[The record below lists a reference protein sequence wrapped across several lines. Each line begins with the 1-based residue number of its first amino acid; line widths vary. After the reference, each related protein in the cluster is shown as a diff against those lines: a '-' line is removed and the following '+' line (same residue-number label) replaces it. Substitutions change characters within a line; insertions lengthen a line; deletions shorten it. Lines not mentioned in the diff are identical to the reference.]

1 MSLDAVSNA
10 LINPKTDSIWELF
23 HENSKMSWYD
33 LYPIAKQRLSELA
46 IVSIMRR
53 LHQVKPFKD
62 APQIPLPEEL
72 PVAERSFDDVLRYRT
87 SAREFSGDGIRLD
100 QLAKVLFMS
109 YGITRD
115 NAGTNFPRPFR
126 TVPSGG
132 ALYPLDIYVYA
143 SRVSGLDAG
152 LYHYNPETNTLEV
165 LRKAD
170 EIRQI
175 SGFFVQGDLALKAAA
190 VLFVAATFSRTVFK
204 YGDRGYRFVLLE
216 TGHLAQNSNL
226 TAQEMGLATTNI
238 GGYTDRDVDRY
249 LGLDG
254 VNESTVYLLLIGHP
268 SAENSEGR
276 TEQIGDVSAAA
287 QDIKRARKK
296 RRTKQPRA

>member
-1 MSLDAVSNA
+1 MSLEAVRNA
-10 LINPKTDSIWELF
+10 LINPKTDTIWEVF

-33 LYPIAKQRLSELA
+33 LFPITRRRLSELA
-46 IVSIMRR
+46 IVGIMRR

-62 APQIPLPEEL
+62 VPQIPLTEDM
-72 PVAERSFDDVLRYRT
+72 PVSERSFDDVLRNRT
-87 SAREFSGDGIRLD
+87 SAREFSGEGIRLD

-126 TVPSGG
+126 TIPSGG

-143 SRVSGLDAG
+143 SRVSGLEAG
-152 LYHYNPETNTLEV
+152 LYHYNPEISSLEV

-170 EIRQI
+170 ETQRIA
-175 SGFFVQGDLALKAAA
+175 GFFVQADLALNAAA
-190 VLFVAATFSRTVFK
+190 ILFVSATFSRTVFK

-216 TGHLAQNSNL
+216 AGHLAQNSNL

-254 VNESTVYLLLIGHP
+254 VNESTVYLLLIGH
-268 SAENSEGR
+268 AGVDNSEGP
-276 TEQIGDVSAAA
+276 ID
-287 QDIKRARKK
+287 
-296 RRTKQPRA
+296 